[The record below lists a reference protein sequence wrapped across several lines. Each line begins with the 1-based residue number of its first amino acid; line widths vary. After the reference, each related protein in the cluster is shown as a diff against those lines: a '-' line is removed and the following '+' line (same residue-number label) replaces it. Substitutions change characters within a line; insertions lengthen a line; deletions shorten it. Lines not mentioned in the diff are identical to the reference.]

1 MQRHHTHGHLYT
13 CGHYVWYCYTLAYAI
28 RTDIKNSNK
37 KHVNEALNRQL
48 QAFLYGVLDGDN
60 TRTAKKAL
68 AVLCELYRRGVWRD
82 AKTVNV
88 IGACRLSCNTG

>member
-1 MQRHHTHGHLYT
+1 MAQHVITHDDSTSSQPLH
-13 CGHYVWYCYTLAYAI
+13 C
-28 RTDIKNSNK
+28 TDIKNSNK
-37 KHVNEALNRQL
+37 KHNNETLNRQL

-88 IGACRLSCNTG
+88 IGMLCALLHTAS